1 MLTAGRAP
9 WRFCRS
15 ALRVASACFRAGAGP
30 LRWNL
35 LAVDGARM
43 SGPVEGAS
51 RLVVPAGAEVT
62 LDAVHPA
69 PGALLS
75 LVVEHGASVTMADCR
90 FTEVVVHGPGSRVVA
105 VGTTVTGLLQVGQRT
120 DVRLRR
126 CRVGMLVSHAGHTQ
140 LRATDLRSRRVDVR
154 KGGTTALL
162 RGELGAVRVRDTG
175 GSVSLKGVAATSIAV
190 AGARAGT
197 VLAIVGSRVTGDIRL
212 ENAAHAVVEDSVV
225 SGDVTVA
232 GTRGRLQVSGNRLGG
247 RLRFQRNVRPVRVP
261 RPNLVLHRADAGS
274 R

>member
-51 RLVVPAGAEVT
+51 GLVVPAGAE
-62 LDAVHPA
+62 
-69 PGALLS
+69 
-75 LVVEHGASVTMADCR
+75 VEHGASVTMADCR
-90 FTEVVVHGPGSRVVA
+90 FTEVVVQGPGSRVVA

-140 LRATDLRSRRVDVR
+140 LRATDLRARRVDVR

-232 GTRGRLQVSGNRLGG
+232 DTRGRLQVSGNRLGG